1 MTVKENIAIGLLFN
15 KRNKIN
21 PEERI
26 KELAEFCGL
35 LSKLNSL
42 AMNLNTSE
50 LKRLDLARALAT
62 DPKILLLDEFFTG
75 LNTEQADQYIKLLNN
90 IREEGVTLM
99 VVEHNMR
106 IINKLSERII
116 VLDFGK
122 KIAEGTPE
130 EIMRNEAVIN
140 AYLGKVH

>member
-1 MTVKENIAIGLLFN
+1 
-15 KRNKIN
+15 
-21 PEERI
+21 
-26 KELAEFCGL
+26 
-35 LSKLNSL
+35 
-42 AMNLNTSE
+42 MNLNTSE

-106 IINKLSERII
+106 IINKLSERVI

>member
-1 MTVKENIAIGLLFN
+1 
-15 KRNKIN
+15 
-21 PEERI
+21 
-26 KELAEFCGL
+26 
-35 LSKLNSL
+35 
-42 AMNLNTSE
+42 
-50 LKRLDLARALAT
+50 
-62 DPKILLLDEFFTG
+62 
-75 LNTEQADQYIKLLNN
+75 LNN

-106 IINKLSERII
+106 IINKLSERVI

-130 EIMRNEAVIN
+130 EVMRNEAVIN